1 MAMTIRRRSEYRKSA
16 AAVATGVAALL
27 LLFIFT
33 GRKSKESPR
42 IPQDLNRT
50 LTNAMSDTSS
60 LAKMDKAI
68 ENYMV
73 QWGLR
78 GSSLAIMKNDSLV
91 YAKGYGWA
99 DEEEE
104 MHMYPGNIMRLASV
118 SKLITATGIMVLKE
132 RGQLTMEDKIFG
144 PDGILNDQEFTDV
157 IKDTNYF
164 NITVEHLL
172 RHQGGFT
179 TRAGDPMFI
188 TGTIMLQNH
197 LKEAPDNNTL
207 TKIILRRRLGFK
219 PGSSQDYSNFG
230 YMLLS
235 MVIEHVTGE
244 DYETWMQANVLHP
257 AGCVDMHISENYYH
271 EKREN
276 EVKYYVHLKEELVDE
291 FNNSGH
297 KVVRCYGGSDIKA
310 LSGAGAWT
318 ASAPE
323 LALFVASIDGRPE
336 VPDIISEESVREMTR
351 YIDENTYSL
360 GWNDTREDG
369 TWTRT
374 GTLSC
379 TSALIKYYPD
389 GECWILVTNTG
400 TWKGPRFTKY
410 TSTLFNRLRDR
421 YSPVLPERDF
431 FYEPAVPKESRK
443 NKKAGLK
450 V

>member
-1 MAMTIRRRSEYRKSA
+1 MTIRRSHKSLRTA
-16 AAVATGVAALL
+16 AAVAAGVAALL
-27 LLFIFT
+27 LLFILF
-33 GRKSKESPR
+33 GRKHREEPR
-42 IPQDLNRT
+42 IPAELNKT

-104 MHMYPGNIMRLASV
+104 MHMQPGNIMRLASV

-132 RGQLTMEDKIFG
+132 RGQLTLEDKVFG
-144 PDGILNDQEFTDV
+144 PYGILNEPEFTEV

-164 NITVEHLL
+164 NITIEHLL
-172 RHQGGFT
+172 RHQAGFT

-197 LKEAPDNNTL
+197 LKEAPDHDTL
-207 TKIILRRRLGFK
+207 TKIVLRRRLGFK
-219 PGSSQDYSNFG
+219 PGTSQDYSNFG
-230 YMLLS
+230 YMILS
-235 MVIEHVTGE
+235 MVIEHITGE
-244 DYETWMQANVLHP
+244 DYETWITDNVLRP
-257 AGCVDMHISENYYH
+257 AGCFDMHIGDNYYH
-271 EKREN
+271 EKRDN
-276 EVKYYVHLKEELVDE
+276 EVKYYVHLKDELVEQYD
-291 FNNSGH
+291 NQNR
-297 KVVRCYGGSDIKA
+297 KVVRCYGGSDFRA
-310 LSGAGAWT
+310 LAGAGAWT
-318 ASAPE
+318 ASVPE
-323 LALFVASIDGRPE
+323 LARFVASIDGRPE

-374 GTLSC
+374 GTLSS
-379 TSALIKYYPD
+379 TSALVKYYPD

-410 TSTLFNRLRDR
+410 TSSLFTRLREK
-421 YSPVLPERDF
+421 YSPLLPERDF
-431 FYEPAVPKESRK
+431 FWLDTPQKDS
-443 NKKAGLK
+443 KKK
-450 V
+450 KS

>member
-1 MAMTIRRRSEYRKSA
+1 MTIRKRQQSIKTA
-16 AAVATGVAALL
+16 AAAAAGVAALL
-27 LLFIFT
+27 FLVFIL
-33 GRKSKESPR
+33 RKPKEEPR
-42 IPQDLNRT
+42 IPVNLNTT

-104 MHMYPGNIMRLASV
+104 MYMHPGNIMRLASV

-132 RGQLTMEDKIFG
+132 RGLLSLDDKVFG
-144 PDGILNDQEFTDV
+144 PEGILCDPEFTAV
-157 IKDTNYF
+157 IKDTNCF
-164 NITVEHLL
+164 SITIEHLL
-172 RHQGGFT
+172 RHQAGFT

-197 LKEAPDNNTL
+197 LKQAPDHDTL
-207 TKIILRRRLGFK
+207 TKIILRRRLGFQ
-219 PGSSQDYSNFG
+219 PGTSQDYSNFG

-235 MVIEHVTGE
+235 MIIETVTGE
-244 DYETWMQANVLHP
+244 DYETWMTDNVLRP
-257 AGCVDMHISENYYH
+257 AGCYDMHIGENYYH

-276 EVKYYVHLKEELVDE
+276 EVKYYVHLKDELVDE
-291 FNNSGH
+291 FDNSGR
-297 KVVRCYGGSDIKA
+297 KVVRCYGGSDLKA

-323 LALFVASIDGRPE
+323 LARFVASIDGRPE

-374 GTLSC
+374 GTLSG
-379 TSALIKYYPD
+379 TSALVKYYPD

-410 TSTLFNRLRDR
+410 TSSLFTRLREK
-421 YSPVLPERDF
+421 YSPLLPERDF
-431 FYEPAVPKESRK
+431 FWVDTPQKESRK
-443 NKKAGLK
+443 KKS
-450 V
+450 

>member
-1 MAMTIRRRSEYRKSA
+1 MRSRRRTGFIKTA
-16 AAVATGVAALL
+16 AAAAAGVAALL
-27 LLFIFT
+27 LLFIFI
-33 GRKSKESPR
+33 GRKQKDEVRVP
-42 IPQDLNRT
+42 INLNAT

-60 LAKMDKAI
+60 LARMDKAI

-104 MHMYPGNIMRLASV
+104 MHMEPGKVMRLASV
-118 SKLITATGIMVLKE
+118 SKLLTATGIMVLRE
-132 RGQLTMEDKIFG
+132 RGQLSLDDKVFG
-144 PDGILNDQEFTDV
+144 PEGILNDPEFTAV
-157 IKDTNYF
+157 IKDTNCF

-179 TRAGDPMFI
+179 TRAGDPMFV
-188 TGTIMLQNH
+188 TGTIMLQNR
-197 LKEAPDNNTL
+197 LKEAPDHDTL
-207 TKIILRRRLGFK
+207 TKIVLRRRLGFK
-219 PGSSQDYSNFG
+219 PGTSQDYSNFG

-244 DYETWMQANVLHP
+244 DYESWMQDNVLRP
-257 AGCVDMHISENYYH
+257 AGCVDMHIGENYYH

-276 EVKYYVHLKEELVDE
+276 EVKYYVHLKDELVDE

-297 KVVRCYGGSDIKA
+297 KVVRCYGGSDFKA
-310 LSGAGAWT
+310 LSGAGAWI

-410 TSTLFNRLRDR
+410 TSTLFNRLRDK
-421 YSPVLPERDF
+421 YSPLLPERDF
-431 FYEPAVPKESRK
+431 FYAPTPEKESGRGRK
-443 NKKAGLK
+443 ARKS
-450 V
+450 

>member
-1 MAMTIRRRSEYRKSA
+1 MRSRRRPGHRKTA
-16 AAVATGVAALL
+16 AAVASGIAALL
-27 LLFIFT
+27 LLFVFT
-33 GRKSKESPR
+33 GRRPKGDTR
-42 IPQDLNRT
+42 IPVDLNST

-60 LAKMDKAI
+60 LARMDRAI
-68 ENYMV
+68 ENYMT

-104 MHMYPGNIMRLASV
+104 MRMYPGNIMRLASV

-132 RGQLTMEDKIFG
+132 RGMLSLEDRVFG
-144 PDGILNDQEFTDV
+144 PEGILNDPGFTEV
-157 IKDTNYF
+157 IRDTNCYS
-164 NITVEHLL
+164 ITVEHLL
-172 RHQGGFT
+172 RHQAGFT

-188 TGTIMLQNH
+188 TGTIMQQNH
-197 LKEAPDNNTL
+197 LKEAPDHDTL
-207 TKIILRRRLGFK
+207 TKIVLRRRLGFR
-219 PGSSQDYSNFG
+219 PGTSQDYSNFG

-235 MVIEHVTGE
+235 MVIEHVTGQ
-244 DYETWMQANVLHP
+244 DYETWMQENVLKP
-257 AGCVDMHISENYYH
+257 AGCSDMHISENYYK
-271 EKREN
+271 ERRSN
-276 EVKYYVHLKEELVDE
+276 EVKYYVHLKEELADE
-291 FNNSGH
+291 FNNSGR
-297 KVVRCYGGSDIKA
+297 KVVRCYGGSDVKS
-310 LSGAGAWT
+310 LSGAGAWV

-323 LALFVASIDGRPE
+323 LARFVASIDGRPE

-410 TSTLFNRLRDR
+410 TSTLFTRLRDK
-421 YSPVLPERDF
+421 YSQFLPERDF
-431 FYEPAVPKESRK
+431 FYLQAEPKGAS
-443 NKKAGLK
+443 KKKRG
-450 V
+450 